1 MDKNTENAIK
11 YTKKLVLNIK
21 KQVNELYPYIG
32 NFNDILN
39 EFDILKNEIP
49 NIEKGHIN
57 PAKIKQIKRLIELSE
72 IIKKVLIKSISTE
85 FNTIKKT
92 CNCFYQMYESLDF
105 DKLILNDD
113 DKKLLNNINLVCNF
127 GENEDELFKINFYP
141 ISLATLET
149 SEYFKNNVENHKE
162 ALNWLKE
169 LPELEGLIDPTKLN
183 KVSDKI
189 FSDITLTKDFL
200 QNNYKTKNARV
211 MQLILAEKMN
221 QYKNLIYKNSYDL
234 EIFKETLSNIFK
246 NCRQVG
252 VNSVEGSV
260 FICGLNEIN
269 AFVLK
274 ANKPQTKDSQSVFHE
289 FIIGS
294 CLNQL
299 RKITPGFMFVYGAF
313 FCSPFEDSIEDLCS
327 IDFNKAALT
336 TIMISEYIPGL
347 PIKDYANHSE
357 LDIILDQIFLSLQI
371 AYNKYSFC
379 HNDLHTGN
387 IIIRKLDEKINLKYN
402 NKIIYTDLIP
412 QIIDYG
418 KSILMTEK
426 GSYLDYIKPFEH
438 NFDNPNVSIQY
449 NKHNSE
455 VKMIRTIEQSN
466 SIGFVYPSYDWL
478 KLLISLTTYM
488 NNPNKLYNRIIPYL
502 SLDYQ
507 EDDPILKWF
516 DQIKQNKQCKSF
528 SYLTKNDTAFKLN
541 IY

>member
-1 MDKNTENAIK
+1 MDKNILNAIK
-11 YTKKLVLNIK
+11 HTKKLILNIK

-57 PAKIKQIKRLIELSE
+57 PTKIKEIKRLIELSE
-72 IIKKVLIKSISTE
+72 IIKKVLIKSGSTE

-92 CNCFYQMYESLDF
+92 CNYFYQMYESLDF

-113 DKKLLNNINLVCNF
+113 DEKLLNNINLICNF
-127 GENEDELFKINFYP
+127 RENEDDLFKINFYP
-141 ISLATLET
+141 ISLATLEG

-189 FSDITLTKDFL
+189 FSDITLTKEFL

-269 AFVLK
+269 AFILK
-274 ANKPQTKDSQSVFHE
+274 ANKPQTKDSQGVFHE

-336 TIMISEYIPGL
+336 TIMISEYIPGKEL
-347 PIKDYANHSE
+347 KEYANSDD
-357 LDIILDQIFLSLQI
+357 LDNILEQIFLTLKI
-371 AYNKYSFC
+371 AYKKYSFC
-379 HNDLHTGN
+379 HNDLHSGN
-387 IIIRKLDEKINLKYN
+387 IIIRELQELTIIDYNGIKIETKF
-402 NKIIYTDLIP
+402 IP

-418 KSILMTEK
+418 KSLLMIKNE
-426 GSYLDYIKPFEH
+426 SYLDYLKPFIID
-438 NFDNPNVSIQY
+438 FDKPKVSI
-449 NKHNSE
+449 KNS
-455 VKMIRTIEQSN
+455 KIDNDQLITIEN
-466 SIGFVYPSYDWL
+466 YNNIGIVHPSYDWL
-478 KLLISLTTYM
+478 RLLISLSTYM
-488 NNPNKLYNRIIPYL
+488 KNTNKLYKYIIPYL
-502 SLDYQ
+502 ELDYK
-507 EDDPILKWF
+507 ENDLILIWF
-516 DQIKQNKQCKSF
+516 EQIKQNKKCNSF
-528 SYLTKNDTAFKLN
+528 VPKKEFDTAYYKN
-541 IY
+541 IFN